1 MTTLYGED
9 YKQTEVKELNP
20 SANMGHQIWQSISFR
35 MDWLALLAV
44 QGTLKSLIQHHSS
57 KASRGQKLHL

>member
-20 SANMGHQIWQSISFR
+20 SANMGHQIWQSIPDF
-35 MDWLALLAV
+35 LATKKSDHQLDVLHW
-44 QGTLKSLIQHHSS
+44 SLITVN
-57 KASRGQKLHL
+57 LL

>member
-20 SANMGHQIWQSISFR
+20 SANMGHQIWQSIPDF
-35 MDWLALLAV
+35 LATKKSEHQLDVLHW
-44 QGTLKSLIQHHSS
+44 SLITVN
-57 KASRGQKLHL
+57 LL